1 MRNDTPFVDA
11 VPNGALE
18 EIAAV
23 QEDGVGLFL
32 ADGPRLVDETRVSA
46 EALASSC
53 LRIGASA
60 AVFVG
65 LLETTVD
72 VVGVQDGQIEC
83 RHGIHQRHQVQADHF
98 QLLKQTSDFQLE
110 SSSRKMTAETESD

>member
-1 MRNDTPFVDA
+1 MVLFKTNANINYHGCQIEKVPEMRNDTPFVDA

-32 ADGPRLVDETRVSA
+32 ADGPRLVDESRVSA

-53 LRIGASA
+53 LGIGAGA

-72 VVGVQDGQIEC
+72 VVGVQDRQIQR
-83 RHGIHQRHQVQADHF
+83 RHGIHQRHEVKAYH
-98 QLLKQTSDFQLE
+98 S
-110 SSSRKMTAETESD
+110 AN